1 MPLYTNFVSIS
12 CQLEAQSVIMKSVLD
27 ARTVVVSLA
36 AAVILTACGGVR
48 DGDYYPEDVPG
59 TDQTEMRTHGIE
71 EEPGLFS
78 GAFSLGN
85 LSGTKARAARLGV
98 NGFLW
103 RATLDTLSFLPLA
116 SADPIGGVIIT
127 DWHANPQVPAERF
140 KITVYILDTRL
151 RADGVKVSL
160 FRQEKVGS
168 QWQDA
173 VANPATATQLEN
185 QILRRARELKV
196 SAGK

>member
-1 MPLYTNFVSIS
+1 
-12 CQLEAQSVIMKSVLD
+12 MKSVLD
-27 ARTVVVSLA
+27 MRVPVFFLA
-36 AAVILTACGGVR
+36 AVLGLAACGGIKS
-48 DGDYYPEDVPG
+48 DDYYPTDGMGDSDSTIRTEG
-59 TDQTEMRTHGIE
+59 TPE
-71 EEPGLFS
+71 EGGLFS
-78 GAFSLGN
+78 GKSFIGN
-85 LSGTKARAARLGV
+85 LSGTKAPAARLGV

-116 SADPIGGVIIT
+116 TADPVGGVVIT

-140 KITVYILDTRL
+140 KLTVYILDTRL
-151 RADGVKVSL
+151 RADGVKVSV

-168 QWQDA
+168 EWQDA

-196 SAGK
+196 GAGK